1 MQVYRISRTEFIRD
15 LDGTGAKTYG
25 GRWNR
30 VGMPVLYT
38 SQAKSLAMLEL
49 IVHFASIKAMMLDYS
64 FAVIDIPVNE
74 IAIPENDILSRNFLS
89 INNET
94 LWNITDHFF
103 IEKKKLILRVPSVLI
118 PGEYNYLLNPS
129 FPNYSKLVNLV
140 RIEDAWIDSRYFT
153 RFAESE

>member
-15 LDGTGAKTYG
+15 LNGTGAKIFG

-49 IVHFASIKAMMLDYS
+49 IVHFSSIKAMMLDYS
-64 FAVIDIPVNE
+64 FAVIDIPENE
-74 IAIPENDILSRNFLS
+74 IVIPEIDILSGNYLS

-103 IEKKKLILRVPSVLI
+103 TENKKLILQVPSVLI
-118 PGEYNYLLNPS
+118 PGEYNYLLNPT
-129 FPNYSKLVNLV
+129 FPDYRKLIKLVK
-140 RIEDAWIDSRYFT
+140 IEEAWIDSRYFS
-153 RFAESE
+153 RFA